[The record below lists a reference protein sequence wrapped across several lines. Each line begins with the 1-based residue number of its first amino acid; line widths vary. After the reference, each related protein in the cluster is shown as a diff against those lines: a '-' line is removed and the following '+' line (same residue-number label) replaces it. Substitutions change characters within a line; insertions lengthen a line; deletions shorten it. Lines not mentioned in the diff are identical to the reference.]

1 MLYDAWR
8 NLAIQNLVSLSF
20 AKSFIENVKKQL
32 VYKVFFLNSMNEQTL
47 NNDIIKR
54 ARKIKLLLMDCD
66 GVLTDGRLYYTE
78 NGEQMK
84 VFNVRDGQGIVSWHK
99 AGFRSGIIS
108 GRDAKKILESRAT
121 ELGIHYIKACS
132 LNKAKD
138 FEDIL
143 QDAKVASK
151 EVAYIGDDIGDACLM
166 GKVGLPIA
174 VADAVLELLP
184 DVVYK
189 TKAKG
194 GYGAVREVTDL
205 LLRAKEI
212 F

>member
-1 MLYDAWR
+1 MKD
-8 NLAIQNLVSLSF
+8 NQNL
-20 AKSFIENVKKQL
+20 
-32 VYKVFFLNSMNEQTL
+32 T
-47 NNDIIKR
+47 NDILIR

-108 GRDAKKILESRAT
+108 GRDAKKILEARAT
-121 ELGIHYIKACS
+121 ELGMHYIKARS
-132 LNKAKD
+132 QDKAKD
-138 FEDIL
+138 FLDIL
-143 QDAKVASK
+143 QDAKVTSN
-151 EVAYIGDDIGDACLM
+151 EVAYIGDDIGDTCLM
-166 GKVGLPIA
+166 EKVGLPLA
-174 VADAVLELLP
+174 VADAVSEVLP
-184 DVVYK
+184 FVVYT

-194 GYGAVREVTDL
+194 GFGAIREITDL

-212 F
+212 I